1 MIHDPTSFSGD
12 RPETTAAAAGAIFA
26 AAVSPGASET
36 PDTSETGGMEA
47 HLGRTLAR
55 STNQNAMEQVL
66 ALRVRQI
73 EQFGHTPESDAATP
87 LRHFAQELS
96 RAAQA
101 FTEDVQFNKPVD
113 HMQRHLIKLGAL
125 TLAAI
130 DRVAITQPDADFEGS
145 PEWS

>member
-1 MIHDPTSFSGD
+1 MIHVPTSFSGD
-12 RPETTAAAAGAIFA
+12 RPETTAAAAGEIFA
-26 AAVSPGASET
+26 VAVSPAASRAA
-36 PDTSETGGMEA
+36 ETGGMEA

-55 STNQNAMEQVL
+55 STNQNAMHQVL
-66 ALRVRQI
+66 ALRLRQI

-113 HMQRHLIKLGAL
+113 HMQLHLIKLGAL
-125 TLAAI
+125 TLAAL